1 VPSECAERDAISAT
15 AGTSETVAPS
25 SAATN
30 GLRTIDWMLMLT
42 LLARPA
48 SPARP

>member
-1 VPSECAERDAISAT
+1 V
-15 AGTSETVAPS
+15 TVAPS

-48 SPARP
+48 SPARLPGKSLPIDT